1 MKLRRLLAPLTIWF
15 AVTLTWGIYRSL
27 FTQPEW
33 LEELIFKPVVFVG
46 PVMFY
51 LWKRERLTWERLGV
65 RTGSK
70 KKILLWGFGFGL
82 FLVAESVVVSL
93 IKKQAVNG
101 AFFTPGSL
109 TQATLVSLAT
119 AVSEEVL
126 YRGFLLE
133 RVRKVV
139 GSIFQANLLV
149 SVLFSAAHLVMGYF
163 VLHLSGIDMVS
174 YLWLIFI
181 LGFADGFIY
190 LETGSVLTP
199 IITHSL
205 WNLSNGFFIRG

>member
-1 MKLRRLLAPLTIWF
+1 MQRRRLLAPLAIWL
-15 AVTLTWGIYRSL
+15 AVTLAWGIYRSL
-27 FTQPEW
+27 FSKPEW
-33 LEELIFKPVVFVG
+33 LEEIIFKPLVFIG

-82 FLVAESVVVSL
+82 FLVAESIAVSL
-93 IKKQAVNG
+93 IKKQAVNITY
-101 AFFTPGSL
+101 FTPGSL
-109 TQATLVSLAT
+109 VLATLVSLST

-133 RVRKVV
+133 RVKGVV
-139 GSIFQANLLV
+139 GNLFQANLLV
-149 SVLFSAAHLVMGYF
+149 AILFSVAHLAMGFF
-163 VLHLSGIDMVS
+163 VLHLPGADIVS

-190 LETGSVLTP
+190 LETGSVVAP
-199 IITHSL
+199 IIAHSL
-205 WNLSNGFFIRG
+205 WNFSNGFFIRG